1 MSTYAPKKKR
11 RKVDYLTYGANK
23 NQPLKTIKADGT
35 IIVEERKTPKEL
47 RTIIRKGH
55 KNRLK

>member
-1 MSTYAPKKKR
+1 MSTYGPKKKR
-11 RKVDYLTYGANK
+11 RKTDYLTYGANNNK
-23 NQPLKTIKADGT
+23 PLTIKKADGT
-35 IIVEERKTPKEL
+35 IITEERKTAAQL